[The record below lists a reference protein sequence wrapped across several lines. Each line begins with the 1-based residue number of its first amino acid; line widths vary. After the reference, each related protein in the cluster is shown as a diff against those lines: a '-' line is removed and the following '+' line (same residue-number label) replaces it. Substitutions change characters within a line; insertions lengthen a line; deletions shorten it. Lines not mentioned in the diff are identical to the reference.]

1 MINSTLFQLFFLSC
15 SLFEN
20 ISRICG
26 EKYIPT
32 PTDVLRARVRTNGII
47 ETNFQLGDTI
57 ISMYDVGGQRSE
69 RRKWIQCFEDV
80 KAVLFVVALSGYD
93 MTLLEDNTVNRLEE
107 SLNLFEQIV
116 NNRWFTEASFVLFLN
131 KLDLFRDKVMAS
143 KRHMRYFFADYTGPD
158 RNIDEAALFI
168 QKKFLMRNYND
179 RKVICPHFTT
189 ATDTANVQTV
199 FQVVMETVIKE
210 NLGNVTLL

>member
-1 MINSTLFQLFFLSC
+1 MVHEICF

-20 ISRICG
+20 MDRIVD
-26 EKYIPT
+26 EKYVPT

-47 ETNFQLGDTI
+47 ETNFRVNDTI
-57 ISMYDVGGQRSE
+57 ISMYDVGGQRSQ
-69 RRKWIQCFEDV
+69 RKKWVYCFEDV
-80 KAVLFVVALSGYD
+80 RAVLFVVSLSGYD
-93 MTLLEDNTVNRLEE
+93 MTLLEDPSVNRLEE

-116 NNRWFTEASFVLFLN
+116 NNRWFKEASFVIFLN
-131 KLDLFRDKVMAS
+131 KLDLFRDKITRSSRQM
-143 KRHMRYFFADYTGPD
+143 RHFFPDYKGPD
-158 RNIDEAALFI
+158 KDIDHAALFI
-168 QKKFLMRNYND
+168 QNKFLQRNHND

>member
-1 MINSTLFQLFFLSC
+1 MYSLKWFSNLFLF

-20 ISRICG
+20 IERICG

-32 PTDVLRARVRTNGII
+32 PRDVLRARVRTNGII
-47 ETNFQLGDTI
+47 ETNFQLNDTI

-80 KAVLFVVALSGYD
+80 RAVLFVVALSGYD
-93 MTLLEDNTVNRLEE
+93 MTLLEDNNVNRLEE

-116 NNRWFTEASFVLFLN
+116 NNRWFKEASFVLFLN
-131 KLDLFRDKVMAS
+131 KLDLFRDKIMAS
-143 KRHMRYFFADYTGPD
+143 KRHLRYFFPDYKGPD
-158 RNIDEAALFI
+158 KNIDEAALFI
-168 QKKFLMRNYND
+168 QNKFLMRNYNSV
-179 RKVICPHFTT
+179 KVICPHFTT